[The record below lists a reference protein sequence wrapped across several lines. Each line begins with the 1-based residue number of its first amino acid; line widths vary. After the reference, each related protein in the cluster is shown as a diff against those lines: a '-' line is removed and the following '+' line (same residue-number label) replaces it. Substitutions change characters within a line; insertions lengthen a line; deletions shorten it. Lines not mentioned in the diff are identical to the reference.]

1 MRKIRERNVGTTRKM
16 PFFQTINTY
25 QHRLSDIGKRAGTYQ
40 FRQIAKAGIIY
51 EETCRAW
58 QMSDAVNHL
67 CHEFEQL

>member
-40 FRQIAKAGIIY
+40 FRQIAKQA
-51 EETCRAW
+51 
-58 QMSDAVNHL
+58 
-67 CHEFEQL
+67 